1 MKKKLLVARIVSMII
16 GILVGVLVLVLGSL
30 LTAKTVETIIKW
42 GLIIYGIIIIIIGNV
57 PGLVSSIAN
66 IKKGEAVFDLICSI
80 LGIGLGVALIFFQN
94 EILVGLIAAYLI
106 IFPLIRVLVAKEKV
120 EQLKREALRMILGV
134 VLVAFLPL
142 LLSTAFDIV
151 SLLLTISGWVVVA
164 LSVIFGVVEIVR
176 ICMGKETA
184 ESAPDAEHIVTDF
197 EEKKD

>member
-42 GLIIYGIIIIIIGNV
+42 GLIIYGIIIIIGNV